1 MELLSLL
8 YQLIFMPLQI
18 IFEVIYYL
26 AFRVIGNPG
35 ISIIALS
42 FIVNLLVLPLYN
54 RADAIQEAERDME
67 VKLSKGV
74 EHIKKTFKGDEQ
86 LMMLQTYY
94 RQNGYSPLDSIK
106 GSISLFLEIPFFVA
120 AYQFLSH
127 LEILNGASLGPVKDL
142 GAPDALLS
150 VAGMSI
156 NVLPFIMTAVN
167 LVSAYIFT
175 KNLTRKTKF
184 QLYGM
189 ACFFLIFLYASPAGL
204 VFYWTLN
211 NIFNLVKTIICKL
224 DDTEKGVNL
233 AMGLCGIFIVV
244 YSSLLSPNP
253 NIRKTFYSAIFALL
267 LNSRWI
273 YGFIRSK
280 FPTKKE
286 IIYEAPKRNIFFA
299 GALFLAVL
307 VGALIPS
314 AVIESSPQ
322 EFVIMDYFENPLW
335 YVANS
340 SAIAFGAF
348 VLWGGVFYW
357 LTPDKYK
364 AKVERALLFSVG
376 SSIVTYM
383 FFGNDLGVLNST
395 LQYERGIKFT
405 SLYKNI
411 NIAVILA
418 IAFLLN
424 ILWKKYR
431 KNISELLC
439 IGILAMSGMVVVNVV
454 NIQDSL
460 DKVVTTTKAFAGKIE
475 QGKISLSK
483 NGKNVIVFM
492 LDRAMGEYIP
502 YIFNERPD
510 LKEKFAG
517 FTYYKNTLSH
527 GGHTIFGS
535 PALFGGY
542 EYTPVE
548 MNKRDKELLV
558 SKHNEALKV
567 MPVIFGEAGYDVTIF
582 DPPMLNYQGI
592 PDFSLYKEYP
602 YVKGY
607 RNRIIE
613 EENEIGA
620 SNNADAKTVL
630 LNNRNFYCFGIF
642 KCAPIIM
649 QRFLYDGGHYLSEDV
664 LNQEITSLH
673 TAFGTP
679 KDFISNYKKLENLLK
694 LTEVKE
700 SGNNFITLTNDMPHA
715 PALLQLPGY
724 VPETNVDNA
733 EFEKSS
739 IIRKDN
745 SGNVLKISTKLQA
758 SHYHANMATMLKL
771 AEWLDLLRKNNV
783 YDNTRIIFVGDH
795 GWNLRHFDNL
805 IVEDIKDGYGDIERY
820 YPLLFVKDFGA
831 KELTVSNKFMTNAD
845 VPSLALEG
853 IVAEPKN
860 PFTGEIISTQKKMDK
875 QFVLASDRY
884 RVHMNTGN
892 TFTAIKWY
900 SVHTNILDK
909 NNWKMEKEEAVLP
922 Y

>member
-1 MELLSLL
+1 MEFLSLL

-35 ISIIALS
+35 VSIIALS

-142 GAPDALLS
+142 GAPDGLLTI
-150 VAGMSI
+150 AGMTI
-156 NVLPFIMTAVN
+156 NVLPFVMTAVN

-175 KNLTRKTKF
+175 KDLTRKTKI
-184 QLYGM
+184 QLYSM
-189 ACFFLIFLYASPAGL
+189 ACFFLVFLYASPAGL

-211 NIFNLVKTIICKL
+211 NLFNLVKTIICKL
-224 DDTEKGVNL
+224 DDTEKGVDI

-267 LNSRWI
+267 LNARFI
-273 YGFIRSK
+273 YRFIRSK
-280 FPTKKE
+280 FPCKKE
-286 IIYEAPKRNIFFA
+286 NVIEVPARNIFFA
-299 GALFLAVL
+299 GAIFLAVL

-322 EFVIMDYFENPLW
+322 EFVIMDYFDNPLW
-335 YVANS
+335 YVANAF
-340 SAIAFGAF
+340 AIALGAF

-357 LTPDKYK
+357 LTADEYK
-364 AKVERALLFSVG
+364 AKVERVLLFVVG

-395 LQYERGIKFT
+395 LQYERGIKFGST
-405 SLYKNI
+405 YKNI
-411 NIAVILA
+411 NLAVILVVGFA
-418 IAFLLN
+418 LN
-424 ILWKKYR
+424 FIWKRYR
-431 KNISELLC
+431 KNVSELLL
-439 IGILAMSGMVVVNVV
+439 IGVLAMSGMVAVNVV
-454 NIQDSL
+454 NIKDSL
-460 DKVVTTTKAFAGKIE
+460 SKVEAKTVVANSEKGSIV
-475 QGKISLSK
+475 LSK

-527 GGHTIFGS
+527 GGHTIFGA

-542 EYTPVE
+542 EYTPFE
-548 MNKRDKELLV
+548 MNKRDKDLLV
-558 SKHNEALKV
+558 TKHNEALKL
-567 MPVIFGEAGYDVTIF
+567 MPVIFGEAGYDVTVF
-582 DPPMLNYQGI
+582 DPPMANYQDISG
-592 PDFSLYKEYP
+592 FSIYDSHP
-602 YVKGY
+602 YIKAY
-607 RNRIIE
+607 RNK
-613 EENEIGA
+613 GKA
-620 SNNADAKTVL
+620 ADDEDTNSDSEVVAI
-630 LNNRNFYCFGIF
+630 NNRNFYCFAIF
-642 KCAPIIM
+642 KCAPVIM
-649 QRFLYDGGHYLSEDV
+649 QRFLYDGGHYLSGKV
-664 LNQEITSLH
+664 FNQEITSLH

-679 KDFISNYKKLENLLK
+679 KGFISHSNKLDYLK
-694 LTEVKE
+694 ELTEIKE
-700 SGNNFITLTNDMPHA
+700 QGNYFVTMTNDLPHL
-715 PALLQLPGY
+715 PALLQLPEY
-724 VPETNVDNA
+724 LPQINVDNSEVEA
-733 EFEKSS
+733 SS
-739 IIRKDN
+739 IVRKDAA
-745 SGNVLKISTKLQA
+745 GNVLKINTKLQV

-771 AEWLDLLRKNNV
+771 AEWLDFMRNNGV
-783 YDNTRIIFVGDH
+783 YDNTRIILVGDH
-795 GWNLRHFDNL
+795 GWNLRHFDNM
-805 IVEDIKDGYGDIERY
+805 IIEDIKDGYGDIERY
-820 YPLLFVKDFGA
+820 YPLLFVKDFDA
-831 KELTVSNKFMTNAD
+831 KELTTSDEFMTNAD
-845 VPSLALEG
+845 VPTIAFKG
-853 IVAEPKN
+853 IVDKPVN
-860 PFTGEIISTQKKMDK
+860 PFTGKEINSNEKRNKQYVMGSDK
-875 QFVLASDRY
+875 Y
-884 RVHMNTGN
+884 RLHMNEGRT
-892 TFTAIKWY
+892 TFTPIKWY
-900 SVHTNILDK
+900 SVHTNMLDK
-909 NNWKMEKEEAVLP
+909 NNWKPEKEESVLP